1 MSRLNSLLL
10 SEYIVASMRL
20 YHEIPAS
27 GISLDE
33 KTLQKVRETGI
44 GAGYLIN
51 RLNVPTHTNHLDSVL
66 ASYVAGVRSAFHEIR
81 GAGYSYI
88 VLDRDWL
95 TTNMISLATG
105 GNISAMSFFSF
116 LNDLSC
122 GFSTSGLSAGE
133 KILSKNGRDFEFVVL
148 RDKMESRQIVQE
160 RVLALAGRWSSL
172 SSDEITY
179 MLGAIKYENVSFS
192 EIEGQAVFG
201 EIFAVLRAENILVRP
216 SSVNDILKLATYISG
231 SNDLS
236 LSKGVTV
243 ALNKPARRQCLSALE
258 DYILEAQPNGLEAVL
273 SFKADGNARLTKM
286 FSDMRQKYNFWSVF
300 SQRVNGTSKET
311 LKKYPNASL
320 ALSFIRQNKKAIV
333 TNGSVIDREMRK
345 LYVNDYST
353 FQDFLSWLSSKE
365 GAGLFA
371 RNLDWLLRT
380 VSGKAQMDVLHEFSM
395 ATSYLSPM
403 RLLRLAKF
411 MKGRIEQNAVGVA
424 GRTFFLK
431 GENNKTKKV
440 KDRRPNLE
448 NAQDIANRIED
459 MAKRRMAGIFQNNG
473 KSVWIDQKFHD
484 ILLPINRR
492 GSAKSF
498 VEGYDFVTMGSIVRF
513 DASEV
518 LRLFTWWI
526 GNDVDLAIN
535 AYTAIGEHKETVDF
549 RSPVKSFARHSGDV
563 RHAPAPDGGAEFI
576 DVDIEAARREGIRYI
591 TMNLTMYSSG
601 KFSGI
606 PCFAG
611 LSNLTHKEASHTDF
625 DINKVK
631 MKIDVESHATQGCPI
646 IIDIQDNL
654 LYICDVF
661 NGQSNGCVSNSNGFE
676 LDVIKAQ
683 RMASPSFAEAILMGG
698 GTETRHKAMADVVY
712 EYSGDTASKLLQLLD
727 GK

>member
-10 SEYIVASMRL
+10 SEYITASMRL

-33 KTLQKVRETGI
+33 KTLQKVREIGI
-44 GAGYLIN
+44 GAGYLIS
-51 RLNVPTHTNHLDSVL
+51 RLQAPTHTNHLDTVL
-66 ASYVAGVRSAFHEIR
+66 ASYVAGVDSAFREIR

-95 TTNMISLATG
+95 TTNMISFATG

-148 RDKMESRQIVQE
+148 RDKVESRRVVQE
-160 RVLALAGRWSSL
+160 RVLTLAGRWSSL

-201 EIFAVLRAENILVRP
+201 EIFAVLRAENVLVRP
-216 SSVNDILKLATYISG
+216 SSVNDILKMATYISG
-231 SNDLS
+231 SSDLS

-243 ALNKPARRQCLSALE
+243 SLNKPARRLCLSALE
-258 DYILEAQPNGLEAVL
+258 SYILEAQPNGLEAVL
-273 SFKADGNARLTKM
+273 SFKVDGNARLTKM

-311 LKKYPNASL
+311 RKKYPNASL

-333 TNGSVIDREMRK
+333 TNGGVIDREMQK
-345 LYVNDYST
+345 LYVGDYST
-353 FQDFLSWLSSKE
+353 LQDFLSWLSSKE

-380 VSGKAQMDVLHEFSM
+380 VSEKAQMDVLYAFSM
-395 ATSYLSPM
+395 ATSHLSPM

-411 MKGRIEQNAVGVA
+411 MKGRIQDTVGVT

-431 GENNKTKKV
+431 GETNKTKKV
-440 KDRRPNLE
+440 KDRRPNLK
-448 NAQDIANRIED
+448 NALDIANRIED
-459 MAKRRMAGIFQNNG
+459 MAKKRMGEILANNG

-498 VEGYDFVTMGSIVRF
+498 VEGYDFVTMGSIIRF
-513 DASEV
+513 DACEV

-526 GNDVDLAIN
+526 GDDVDLAIN
-535 AYTAIGEHKETVDF
+535 AYTANGEHEETVDF

-563 RHAPAPDGGAEFI
+563 REAPAPDGGAEFI

-611 LSNLTHKEASHTDF
+611 LSNLTRKEASYTNF

-631 MKIDVESHATQGCPI
+631 MKIDVESHATHGCPI

-661 NGQSNGCVSNSNGFE
+661 NGQSNGCVSNSDGFE

-683 RMASPSFAEAILMGG
+683 RGASPSFAEAILMGG
-698 GTETRHKAMADVVY
+698 GTETKHKAMADVVY

-727 GK
+727 SK